1 METMT
6 LGLFLR
12 IQAAPFVM
20 TLSLQLHFKSFICI
34 MLFWI
39 GIVLPILLSV
49 VGCLLSIPMN
59 NVLLLYHI

>member
-12 IQAAPFVM
+12 IQAALFVM
-20 TLSLQLHFKSFICI
+20 TLSLHLHLKYFICI

-39 GIVLPILLSV
+39 GIVLPILLSDV
-49 VGCLLSIPMN
+49 CYPYL
-59 NVLLLYHI
+59 